1 MLSFYTLSLWY
12 NHHRLLSSIILMVQ
26 VCNFLGIISEHW
38 FWLNHYTSSS
48 NGGCWCSYYFSW
60 MNMVSLLLRWW
71 CVWFLLCDDMN
82 GYKTMWFW
90 QLYHDDHHRHH
101 CYFLHVLIIIIKH
114 PVITIWIWM
123 KYNKWNLD
131 TYICIYVCV
140 CKLYNLCRYSFFSFY
155 ATFLLIHK
163 IYMLILFFS
172 I

>member
-1 MLSFYTLSLWY
+1 
-12 NHHRLLSSIILMVQ
+12 MVQ

-90 QLYHDDHHRHH
+90 QLYHDDDHHRHH

-131 TYICIYVCV
+131 TFIFIYMYVCI